1 MTQPPTP
8 PPGDPGGYPD
18 PAQQP
23 PAPGQPPAAPY
34 QAPQGQAPQ
43 GQQPPAGQFDQPPA
57 GQFQQPPAGQF
68 QQPPN
73 QQFQAPGAPARPAAS
88 FDPSTVSKGDWTVLG
103 VGVLM
108 LIFSF
113 FGWYSVSSTVG
124 GGGSLGGWNRWWI
137 IIQLLLLAVLVI
149 KAIQVFTGNLKKEIP
164 GLWLTAAGAVIVV
177 LSLIALIENFANSTS
192 ESYGGFSVSGGPGFG
207 IWAYLILSIVLT
219 YFLALSTQK
228 EGKLPFKVPGPAG
241 F

>member
-8 PPGDPGGYPD
+8 PPGDQGGYPN
-18 PAQQP
+18 PAQPPPTPEQPAGAGYPQPGQQP
-23 PAPGQPPAAPY
+23 PPPPPN
-34 QAPQGQAPQ
+34 QQFQAPQ
-43 GQQPPAGQFDQPPA
+43 GQQFPPPP
-57 GQFQQPPAGQF
+57 Q
-68 QQPPN
+68 N
-73 QQFQAPGAPARPAAS
+73 QQFQAPGAPARPAAA
-88 FDPSTVSKGDWTVLG
+88 FDPASVSKSDWTVLG

-113 FGWYSVSSTVG
+113 FGWYSVSSTLG

-149 KAIQVFTGNLKKEIP
+149 KAVQIFTGNLKKEVP
-164 GLWLTAAGAVIVV
+164 GIALVGLGVLIVV

-192 ESYGGFSVSGGPGFG
+192 ETVGAFTVSGGPGFG
-207 IWAYLILSIVLT
+207 IWAYLILSIVFT
-219 YFLALSTQK
+219 YFLALGAQK
-228 EGKLPFKVPGPAG
+228 EGGKLPFKVPGPAG